1 MIDNAT
7 KYGRVTIILNS
18 DEWLIRKKGYYMQ
31 NWNERKAIMLALRG
45 VHDVVLA
52 DDADGTVCNS
62 LMALRPD
69 AFGNGGDRRERNTP
83 EVDVCNI
90 LGIELIWNLG
100 VPSTDLLHSSTNTAR
115 RTVHRDWGTY
125 EVIFENTW
133 CKVKRI
139 IMKPGGYTSLQR
151 HFTRREFWYSND
163 KVVTV
168 QQGEWHQLIN
178 PDTKPLEV
186 IEVQHGICN
195 EDDIERLAGSSMRD
209 NTSHERN

>member
-1 MIDNAT
+1 MIKKAFH
-7 KYGRVTIILNS
+7 YGNVLIMLNS

-31 NWNERKAIMLALRG
+31 NWQERKAILEAIKG
-45 VHDVVLA
+45 VSNVLPVN
-52 DDADGTVCNS
+52 DTDNTVCAS
-62 LMALRPD
+62 LRDYHPD
-69 AFGNGGDRRERNTP
+69 MFGNGGDRKPSTTP
-83 EVDVCNI
+83 EVDLCLS
-90 LGIELIWNLG
+90 LGIECIWNLG
-100 VPSTDLLHSSTNTAR
+100 NPATDLLHSSTNTAR
-115 RTVHRDWGTY
+115 RTVYRDWGSY

-168 QQGEWHQLIN
+168 PQGEWHQLVN

-209 NTSHERN
+209 KVHATN

>member
-1 MIDNAT
+1 MIKNAFH
-7 KYGRVTIILNS
+7 YGNVLIMLNS

-31 NWNERKAIMLALRG
+31 NWQERKAILEALKG
-45 VHDVVLA
+45 VSHVVPVN
-52 DDADGTVCNS
+52 DADNTVCTGLS
-62 LMALRPD
+62 DYRPD
-69 AFGNGGDRRERNTP
+69 MFGNGGDRKPTNTP
-83 EVDVCNI
+83 EVDLCTS
-90 LGIELIWNLG
+90 LGIECIWNLG
-100 VPSTDLLHSSTNTAR
+100 NPTTDLLHSSTNTAR
-115 RTVHRDWGTY
+115 RTVYRDWGSY

-151 HFTRREFWYSND
+151 HFTRREFWYSNN

-168 QQGEWHQLIN
+168 QQGEWHQLSN

-209 NTSHERN
+209 NSHERN